1 MGYTDEQIRRPKIA
15 VVNSSSGLAPCFSHL
30 DPIATA
36 VRESIDAAGGL
47 AFEIRTVAPTDF
59 IMAAGRGGGYVL
71 SGRDLVSY
79 DIEAVVDGA
88 QLDGMVCLAS
98 CDKTTPGQLMAAAR
112 TDVPTLV
119 IACGYQSCGALDDG
133 RRVDIEDVF
142 VDAGKLASGAI
153 TFDDLCAESDRA
165 ITGPGVCTGMGTANT
180 MHIVAEALGMTL
192 PGTTPTRANG
202 DTMWAAVRASGAA
215 ILAAIAADRRPS
227 TVMTAGAIRN
237 AVAAV
242 IAVSGSINAVKHLE
256 AIAAELPGDHDVHG
270 LFEEFGPRIGPFVAV
285 RPNGPTS
292 IEEFDD
298 AGGARA
304 VLSRLGSAFPDLV
317 DGSVETVNGRRVAE
331 NLAGVTVDDA
341 VIRPEPIRPEST
353 IVLVRGSLC
362 PGTGIVKLS
371 VTETR
376 ARAFRGPARVY
387 ESAPEATAAIERGE
401 VRAGE
406 VLVLRG
412 LGVTGTPGMGM
423 ASSVV
428 FALNGAGLS
437 EQVAF
442 VTDGQLSGLVNKGIV
457 VGEVTPEGG
466 VPGPLGVVRTGD
478 EITID
483 VPARTVDLL
492 VAPDELERR
501 LADYPS
507 TRAPQT
513 WPARPGSWLGV
524 YADAVVPLDQGA
536 TLRRSSTSS

>member
-15 VVNSSSGLAPCFSHL
+15 VVNSSSGLAPCFAHL
-30 DPIATA
+30 DAIATA
-36 VRESIDAAGGL
+36 VKESIDAAGGL

-153 TFDDLCAESDRA
+153 SFDDLCAMSDRA

-180 MHIVAEALGMTL
+180 MHVVAEALGMAL
-192 PGTTPTRANG
+192 PGTTPTRANS

-215 ILAAIAADRRPS
+215 ILAAVEADRRPS
-227 TVMTAGAIRN
+227 TVMTPGAVRN

-256 AIAAELPGDHDVHG
+256 AIAAELPGDFDVHG
-270 LFEEFGPRIGPFVAV
+270 LFEELGRHVGPLTAV
-285 RPNGPTS
+285 RPNGPSS

-304 VLSRLGSAFPDLV
+304 VLAQLGDVV
-317 DGSVETVNGRRVAE
+317 DGSVATMSGRTMAE
-331 NLAGVTVDDA
+331 NLAGVTVDA
-341 VIRPEPIRPEST
+341 TVIRAEPIRPEST
-353 IVLVRGSLC
+353 IVLMRGSLC
-362 PGTGIVKLS
+362 PGTAIVKLS

-376 ARAFRGPARVY
+376 ARTFRGPARVY

-401 VRAGE
+401 VRPGE

-423 ASSVV
+423 ASAVV

-478 EITID
+478 EIAID
-483 VPARTVDLL
+483 VPARTADLL
-492 VAPDELERR
+492 VAPAELEHR
-501 LADYPS
+501 LADYPR
-507 TRAPQT
+507 TRSPQT

-524 YADAVVPLDQGA
+524 YADAVEPLDRGA
-536 TLRRSSTSS
+536 TLRRSSSS